1 SFDVLKIEKHGPDE
15 DLLTIID
22 VPGIFR
28 NTTEGVTT
36 NRDKEL
42 VKSMVK
48 RYIKDSRTI
57 ILAVLPSNVDV
68 ATQEI
73 LTLAEEADPA
83 GDRTLGIL
91 TKADLLKEKTA
102 KAAVVSLVEGNRKP
116 LKLGYHI
123 VANRGG
129 DEVGDEDDPVA
140 ALRQREA
147 MFDENPWDDLSEGRV
162 GVQALRERLAD
173 LLGEITDRAFPELRT
188 EIRQKLSGA
197 EKKLEGLGAS
207 RQTERE
213 QQQYLVSIMSDFQ
226 ALVRAALEADYSAH
240 QAFARDDLRL
250 ITTVVNLTDK
260 FNSDFG
266 DFGCTYM
273 FEWQLDISNLFA
285 ATVAQPPTSGFAT
298 DGEGEENSDDGSNAT
313 ELTSCD
319 IPDPTMYPD
328 LEGIIVT
335 DWHIEPPK
343 QGIMKWIETVHHRSR
358 GLDLGSV
365 TPRILSSVFREQ
377 SAKWELISR
386 QYLSKVILL
395 LHRFILSALQVVC
408 ADSQVVQNI
417 LSMTIGDICAKY
429 EASMAQVELLA
440 GVERQQRPYTLNVS
454 FNENQQKSQG
464 VRIKNTL
471 LPKARRENG
480 KSLSPRIINL
490 SDVPEAFT
498 NKSNAAY
505 ARETVHD
512 SLEAYYKV
520 AYRRFVDNVF
530 SQAVDYKLL
539 SGPDTP
545 LRLLSDGWVLKL
557 NTEELQF
564 IAGESRW
571 TRERRKKLTK
581 EIDDLEVAM
590 KILR

>member
-1 SFDVLKIEKHGPDE
+1 MSPEQIAQSSAKLTSLHRLRRIDQLREHNIGSYLPLPQLVAVGDQSSGKSSLLESLCGIPFPRGQELCTRYATQITHHREESQRIDISVIPGPNATPGHKENLRSYTRQLHTTEQLRNEFKDILAQVDSLMNINTASNAAGENTFSEDVLKIEKHGPDE

-48 RYIKDSRTI
+48 RYIKDSRTV

-73 LTLAEEADPA
+73 LTLA
-83 GDRTLGIL
+83 RR
-91 TKADLLKEKTA
+91 
-102 KAAVVSLVEGNRKP
+102 S
-116 LKLGYHI
+116 
-123 VANRGG
+123 
-129 DEVGDEDDPVA
+129 
-140 ALRQREA
+140 
-147 MFDENPWDDLSEGRV
+147 
-162 GVQALRERLAD
+162 
-173 LLGEITDRAFPELRT
+173 
-188 EIRQKLSGA
+188 
-197 EKKLEGLGAS
+197 
-207 RQTERE
+207 
-213 QQQYLVSIMSDFQ
+213 